1 MVLKTVALLFF
12 AGALVLALAFGPWW
26 PLGALLYR
34 VNAAALNSL
43 QAGIQR
49 HLWPPLWDG
58 LFVPLLNTPA
68 WVLPA
73 LIGACFLLAASL
85 RPGRG

>member
-12 AGALVLALAFGPWW
+12 ASALMLALTLGAWW
-26 PLGALLYR
+26 PLGALLFR
-34 VNAAALNSL
+34 INPAALNSL
-43 QAGIQR
+43 QAGVQR
-49 HLWPPLWDG
+49 YLFPELWDG

>member
-1 MVLKTVALLFF
+1 MSSLFLASAHLLGVSLGSGR
-12 AGALVLALAFGPWW
+12 A
-26 PLGALLYR
+26 LGAGMFGDKP
-34 VNAAALNSL
+34 AALNSL
-43 QAGIQR
+43 QAGVQR
-49 HLWPPLWDG
+49 YLFPELWDG